1 MADSQFP
8 DLQVTQYFDP
18 SDKNYFDTDVK
29 GLTADTLYGFNFQ
42 WVFEDEDLNTK
53 YNKLWSNTFL
63 VQTIP
68 LPLAESTGIVAA
80 WDSAGNLVITWT
92 SPTYST
98 GFTIALTG
106 TVLGSSRT
114 AFFGHKKEVNT
125 TSQKIT
131 IYKNQ
136 LMSSFGGKLLT
147 TLTGVLKTDY
157 INAASTGV
165 SFTIPGFTDPI
176 TGSNIADADWSLTAT
191 DGGFLV
197 SWKLTAEQ
205 LSAGLYDWAEI
216 WWADPLTDGSEPPL
230 GSYTSL
236 AVSSGSYAKQGVTS
250 KKWIKIRY
258 YTVRGTT
265 SNYSNGKSVSPY
277 VATGVDSEGPP
288 DTSTVTVTGGIDT
301 TKQIGFNGYAIISW
315 DAVRSVLAD
324 GVTKT
329 GIRGYRV
336 KFWPVNP
343 ITGIALTSTD
353 YSYRDFP
360 GAGTYPGTITG
371 RLNELAIGS
380 TYKFAV
386 ATYDEYNNTSSNYV
400 EASTSFSV
408 PGTPFIANVVD
419 VKGYFQAQTGN
430 DVGAFKFG
438 YGIESGKRG
447 LTFNA
452 NNYWYI
458 TSDSTALLKVGG
470 SDNYLSWDGAALK
483 VEGNISA
490 KQGNFSGNVQLA
502 SGASVYSGALTSET
516 LETVTINGA
525 SVVTKRSG
533 GELSG
538 DGWALNSTGLIIK
551 KGSNTVQI
559 KTSDGSLT
567 ANKGNIANWEI
578 SADTI
583 SSGGKIGLYAPIVT
597 APATVP
603 DSTVAFWAGGTRDGS
618 STPFK
623 ITYGGTM
630 TATDVD
636 LRGKIKAV
644 EGFFGVDAYKENS
657 AKGFKITGNTI
668 ESLGFAEGTSKLI
681 LNGETGEISGGTIV
695 ANSFKTSPTAGT
707 NNAAGIKIN
716 STGFYAYNGT
726 KATVAIAATTGKLIA
741 YDAEIYGNFKA
752 GQAETSLYMLDT
764 GAFRIGSATQYVSG
778 DKDNMTIKMGSYT
791 IQDTFETVNG
801 NPVNIFKITGEAGQ
815 DILRVANI
823 TNNDIGGGVYGDLTQ
838 ADEGRL
844 YLGSPAAYGAKAR
857 QVQVQKSA
865 QIAGSSENYLSGGLR
880 NIFTMEETYW
890 NTSKY
895 ASANR
900 GDVVFVYKAGS

>member
-1 MADSQFP
+1 MGNSQFP

-18 SDKNYFDTDVK
+18 SDKNYFNTDVK

-42 WVFEDEDLNTK
+42 WVFEDEDLNAK
-53 YNKLWSNTFL
+53 YNTLWSNTFL

-68 LPLAESTGIVAA
+68 LPLAESTDIVAA
-80 WDSAGNLVITWT
+80 WDATGNLIITWT
-92 SPTYST
+92 SPTHST

-106 TVLGSSRT
+106 TVLGTSRT
-114 AFFGHKKEVNT
+114 VFFGHKKDVNT
-125 TSQKIT
+125 TSQKMT

-136 LMSSFGGKLLT
+136 LISSFGGKLLT
-147 TLTGVLKTDY
+147 TLTGLLKTDY
-157 INAASTGV
+157 INSASVGV
-165 SFTIPGFTDPI
+165 AFTIPGFTDLI
-176 TGSNIADADWSLTAT
+176 TGSNILDADWSLTAT

-197 SWKLTAEQ
+197 SWKLSTEQ
-205 LSAGLYDWAEI
+205 LSLGLYDWTEI
-216 WWADPLTDGSEPPL
+216 WWADPLADGSEPPI

-236 AVSSGSYAKQGVTS
+236 AVSSGSYGKQGVTS

-288 DTSTVTVTGGIDT
+288 NTSTVTVSGGIDA

-315 DAVRSVLAD
+315 DAVRSVLPD

-343 ITGIALTSTD
+343 TTGVELTSSD

-360 GAGTYPGTITG
+360 GAGTYPGRITG
-371 RLNELAIGS
+371 RLNELAVGS

-386 ATYDEYNNTSSNYV
+386 ATYDEYNNTSSSYV
-400 EASTSFSV
+400 EASTTLSV

-430 DVGAFKFG
+430 DVGSFKFG

-470 SDNYLSWDGAALK
+470 SDNFLSWDGAALK

-490 KQGNFSGNVQLA
+490 KQGNFSGNIQLA
-502 SGASVYSGALTSET
+502 SGASVYSGELTGESSET
-516 LETVTINGA
+516 VNGI
-525 SVVTKRSG
+525 VVKRSG

-538 DGWALNSTGLIIK
+538 DGWALNSTGLIVK

-567 ANKGNIANWEI
+567 ANKGYIANWKLTE
-578 SADTI
+578 DTI
-583 SSGGKIGLYAPIVT
+583 SSGEKIGLYAPIVT
-597 APATVP
+597 APATIP
-603 DSTVAFWAGGTRDGS
+603 DATVAFWAGGTKDETTTR
-618 STPFK
+618 FK
-623 ITYGGTM
+623 VTYGGTL

-636 LRGKIKAV
+636 LLGKIKAV
-644 EGFFGVDAYKENS
+644 EGFFGTDAYKENS
-657 AKGFKITGNTI
+657 AKGFKINGNTI
-668 ESLGFAEGTSKLI
+668 ESLGFAVGTTKLI

-707 NNAAGIKIN
+707 NNALGIKIDP
-716 STGFYAYNGT
+716 TGFFAYNGT
-726 KATVAIAATTGKLIA
+726 KPTVAIRSGTGKLIA
-741 YDAEIYGNFKA
+741 YDAEIYGDFKA
-752 GQAETSLYMLDT
+752 GDSEATAYILKT
-764 GAFRIGSATQYVSG
+764 GEFQIGSTTQFISG
-778 DKDNMTIKMGSYT
+778 SKTNMTIRMGAYT
-791 IQDTFETVNG
+791 IKDSYDGQ
-801 NPVNIFKITGEAGQ
+801 VNIFQITGENQQ
-815 DILRVANI
+815 DILKVSSVI
-823 TNNDIGGGVYGDLTQ
+823 DSVDSEP
-838 ADEGRL
+838 DEGRL
-844 YLGSPAAYGAKAR
+844 YLGSAASNGSKAR
-857 QVQVQKSA
+857 QVQVRRSA
-865 QIAGSSENYLSGGLR
+865 QIAGSTENMLSGGLR

-890 NTSKY
+890 NTGRY
-895 ASANR
+895 GDAQR

>member
-1 MADSQFP
+1 MANPQFP

-18 SDKNYFDTDVK
+18 SDKNYFNTDVK

-42 WVFEDEDLNTK
+42 WVFEDEDLNAK
-53 YNKLWSNTFL
+53 YNTLWSNTFL

-68 LPLAESTGIVAA
+68 LPLAESTDIVAA
-80 WDSAGNLVITWT
+80 WDATGNLIITWT
-92 SPTYST
+92 SPTHST
-98 GFTIALTG
+98 GFTISLTG
-106 TVLGSSRT
+106 TVLGTPRT
-114 AFFGHKKEVNT
+114 VFFGHKKDVNT
-125 TSQKIT
+125 TSQKMT

-136 LMSSFGGKLLT
+136 LISSFGGKLLT

-157 INAASTGV
+157 INSASTGV
-165 SFTIPGFTDPI
+165 AFTIPGFTDLI
-176 TGSNIADADWSLTAT
+176 TGSNILDADWSLTAT
-191 DGGFLV
+191 DGGFFV
-197 SWKLTAEQ
+197 SWKLSTEQ
-205 LSAGLYDWAEI
+205 LSLGLYDWTEI
-216 WWADPLTDGSEPPL
+216 WWADPLPDGSEPPI

-236 AVSSGSYAKQGVTS
+236 AVSSGSYGKQGVTS

-315 DAVRSVLAD
+315 DAVRSILAD

-329 GIRGYRV
+329 GLRGYRV

-343 ITGIALTSTD
+343 STGVALTSSD

-360 GAGTYPGTITG
+360 GAGNYPGTITG
-371 RLNELAIGS
+371 RINELAVGS

-400 EASTSFSV
+400 ESATSFSV

-502 SGASVYSGALTSET
+502 SGASVYSGTLTSET
-516 LETVTINGA
+516 LETVTINGLP
-525 SVVTKRSG
+525 VITKRSG
-533 GELSG
+533 GELNG

-551 KGSNTVQI
+551 KGTNVVQI

-567 ANKGNIANWEI
+567 ANKGNIANWDI
-578 SADTI
+578 AADTI

-597 APATVP
+597 APATIP
-603 DSTVAFWAGGTRDGS
+603 DATVAIWAGGTKDG
-618 STPFK
+618 TTTKFK
-623 ITYGGTM
+623 VTYGGVL

-644 EGFFGVDAYKENS
+644 EGFFGTDAYLENS
-657 AKGFKITGNTI
+657 AKGFKINGNTI
-668 ESLGFAEGTSKLI
+668 ESLGFAAGTSKLI

-707 NNAAGIKIN
+707 SNAAGIKID
-716 STGFYAYNGT
+716 STGLYAYNGT
-726 KATVAIAATTGKLIA
+726 KATVAIAAGTGKLIA
-741 YDAEIYGNFKA
+741 YEAEIYGDFKA
-752 GQAETSLYMLDT
+752 GSAENTAYILSSGD
-764 GAFRIGSATQYVSG
+764 FRLGNSTQYVIGNSSG
-778 DKDNMTIKMGSYT
+778 MSIKMGSYT
-791 IQDTFETVNG
+791 IKDSFEG
-801 NPVNIFKITGEAGQ
+801 SVNIFQITGENGQ
-815 DILRVANI
+815 DILKVSNI
-823 TNNDIGGGVYGDLTQ
+823 VGNDLGGGVYGDLAQ

-844 YLGSPAAYGAKAR
+844 YLGAPVGNGSKAR
-857 QVQVQKSA
+857 QTQVMKSA
-865 QIAGSSENYLSGGLR
+865 QVAGSSENYLSGGLR

-890 NTSKY
+890 TTAKY
-895 ASANR
+895 PNAKS